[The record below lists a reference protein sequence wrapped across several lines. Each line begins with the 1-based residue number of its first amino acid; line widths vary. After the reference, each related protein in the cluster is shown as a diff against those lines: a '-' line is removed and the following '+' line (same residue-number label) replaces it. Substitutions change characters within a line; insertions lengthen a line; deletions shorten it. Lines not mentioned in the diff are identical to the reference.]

1 MSMEKDILTLADI
14 RLLVDSFY
22 DKVRDNSLLAPIFN
36 ERIGDAWPLHLEKM
50 YRFWETVLLDAYTY
64 TGAPFTPHANL
75 PVAHAHFE
83 EWMRLFQQ
91 TVDELFS
98 GEKAEEA
105 KWRAGRMAEMFEH
118 KINYYKD
125 KGFRNML

>member
-1 MSMEKDILTLADI
+1 MIMKKDILTLADI

-22 DKVRDNSLLAPIFN
+22 GKIRDNALLAPIFD
-36 ERIGDAWPLHLEKM
+36 ERIADAWPQHLEKM
-50 YRFWETVLLDAYTY
+50 YRFWETILLDTYTY
-64 TGAPFTPHANL
+64 SGSPFTPHANL
-75 PVAHAHFE
+75 PVEHAHFS
-83 EWMRLFQQ
+83 EWMRLFEQ

-105 KWRAGRMAEMFEH
+105 KWRAGRMAEMFEL
-118 KINYYKD
+118 KIGYYQN